1 MGFLWSPAA
10 NIAIFLI
17 IYSYRKYW
25 VWLHMLFF
33 TVATIIT
40 LVTSLPI
47 LFTTGLIDAN
57 STANYDDFSASTLH
71 FHYILGIVCCAALVL
86 VTLLGGLTKML
97 NILNAKSSIIL
108 LIRRIH
114 TWSGYVVVCLFKA
127 NIYVMG
133 DAGGWIV
140 VDVVS
145 LALYVGWRL
154 MFPKL
159 EAKNITPK
167 YEICPKA
174 ISSTKELEKDKGY
187 VVFANLIYD
196 IEPLRYNHPAG
207 YQIV

>member
-33 TVATIIT
+33 TGATILT
-40 LVTSLPI
+40 LATSLPI
-47 LFTTGLIDAN
+47 LFTTGLIAPN
-57 STANYDDFSASTLH
+57 PKLPKIRI
-71 FHYILGIVCCAALVL
+71 HYILGISCCAALVL
-86 VTLLGGLTKML
+86 VSLLGGLTKIL

-108 LIRRIH
+108 IIRRIH
-114 TWSGYVVVCLFKA
+114 NWSGYVVVCLFKA

-140 VDVVS
+140 VDVIS
-145 LALYVGWRL
+145 LALYVSWRL

-167 YEICPKA
+167 YEICPKE
-174 ISSTKELEKDKGY
+174 ISSTKELQKDKGY